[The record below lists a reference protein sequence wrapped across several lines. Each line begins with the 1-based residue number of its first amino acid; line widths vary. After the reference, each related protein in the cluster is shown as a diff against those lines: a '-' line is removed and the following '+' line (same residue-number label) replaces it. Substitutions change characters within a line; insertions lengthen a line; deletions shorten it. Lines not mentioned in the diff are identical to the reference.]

1 MTAVDPPSVLALALA
16 AALMLLLTVLAA
28 RRRRDSA
35 RPNRHAAPDT
45 VTPRFLPQ
53 AVRVLAVA
61 ERQALA
67 LLREAMPGFLVLAQ
81 VPLARFL
88 RVDSGQSRWLQQVSG
103 MSADLLVCD
112 SGSRVL
118 VVVNVRSPN
127 ASEHSRRRHDRMSR
141 LLKAAGIKL
150 MSWNERALPDAAS
163 IRAQML
169 PLLSPQSGTA
179 AARRMA
185 ASGSAHGKP
194 LIPVADVL
202 SDGEDDAHDASM
214 EPVPS
219 ALFDEFEPDL
229 PMPAKR

>member
-35 RPNRHAAPDT
+35 RPNRLAAPDT

-61 ERQALA
+61 ERQAMT

-81 VPLARFL
+81 VPLTRFL

-103 MSADLLVCD
+103 MSADLLLCD
-112 SGSRVL
+112 GGSRVL
-118 VVVNVRSPN
+118 VVVNVRSPD
-127 ASEHSRRRHDRMSR
+127 ASENSRRRHDRMSR

-150 MSWNERALPDAAS
+150 MSWNEQALPDAAS
-163 IRAQML
+163 IRAQLL
-169 PLLSPQSGTA
+169 PLLTPQTGSFAAHRMSAGATA
-179 AARRMA
+179 RGR
-185 ASGSAHGKP
+185 P
-194 LIPVADVL
+194 LIPVAEVVTDA
-202 SDGEDDAHDASM
+202 DTDAHDASM

-229 PMPAKR
+229 PMPAKS